1 MKATHSIIIDGQLI
15 TAGETIPDLGSF
27 ICTEVNG
34 NIRKYEGL
42 SFDVGKLPHY
52 NNLGTGSSA
61 LCLDTGELYKYEKTS
76 DIWYKL

>member
-27 ICTEVNG
+27 ICIEVNG